1 MSGIRSIV
9 SGNKIKRPRWR
20 TRLAYRLAVTE
31 HNVSRIL
38 FLFLLVT
45 LGVAYYRDLE
55 ETRIFLVADIV
66 LWVIYWISHTLE
78 KKAFGRYARF

>member
-1 MSGIRSIV
+1 M
-9 SGNKIKRPRWR
+9 
-20 TRLAYRLAVTE
+20 
-31 HNVSRIL
+31 SRIL